1 MGEHMTKIQHADKKA
16 QQTQQQKDVG
26 YGALFK
32 IRQISSNKKTT
43 SYSLLGSQC
52 KNESMYINSNNNRGF
67 TARCANRPLVK

>member
-32 IRQISSNKKTT
+32 IRQISSNKKLPVILCF
-43 SYSLLGSQC
+43 SVCLQC
-52 KNESMYINSNNNRGF
+52 LDAVGWAAGRASG
-67 TARCANRPLVK
+67 L

>member
-32 IRQISSNKKTT
+32 IRQISSNKKLPVILCWVH
-43 SYSLLGSQC
+43 SAKMSQC
-52 KNESMYINSNNNRGF
+52 TLIVIIIGDSRLGVQ
-67 TARCANRPLVK
+67 TGP